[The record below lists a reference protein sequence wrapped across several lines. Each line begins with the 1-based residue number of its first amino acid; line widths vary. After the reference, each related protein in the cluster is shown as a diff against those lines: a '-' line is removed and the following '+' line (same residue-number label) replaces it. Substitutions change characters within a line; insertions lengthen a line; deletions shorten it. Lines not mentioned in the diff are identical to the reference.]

1 MAKRKPNYS
10 KDLFNDFAYIANCC
24 KDSIDYIKKG
34 RIDLAVHEVDH
45 LQLWFYTITHC
56 AFQLHERKEV

>member
-24 KDSIDYIKKG
+24 KDGIDCIKKG
-34 RIDLAVHEVDH
+34 RLDLAVLEVNH
-45 LQLWFYTITHC
+45 LQLWFYTITSR
-56 AFQLHERKEV
+56 AFKLHESKEV